1 MGKFAV
7 EETQRPRRPLYLLPE
22 EYPYTPEQLQALR
35 NAYASAARGRSF
47 DPHWPRVRDEARKCA
62 KVLELLEMLEP
73 HRNVWWRINKA
84 VREGTVAK
92 LVEAHPEDAYALLY
106 GAIRAE
112 LVSPI
117 GGRQDYKDEFVQ
129 LCRLGAGER
138 KVALDAAKAE
148 GSILWKKTGRPK
160 GGPVEDFAT
169 FLGEFYVETTK
180 RPLSASPGPDP
191 GEFKGPTIRFM
202 RAALAPFPPGPNMEL
217 KPELGPELGPGLKS
231 AGLRSLIMRVK
242 ARLKN
247 SKS

>member
-1 MGKFAV
+1 MLTPSFTARYGLSSFPPSADGKTIRMSLSNFVGSVLAK
-7 EETQRPRRPLYLLPE
+7 ERSPSMPQRQR
-22 EYPYTPEQLQALR
+22 
-35 NAYASAARGRSF
+35 
-47 DPHWPRVRDEARKCA
+47 
-62 KVLELLEMLEP
+62 
-73 HRNVWWRINKA
+73 
-84 VREGTVAK
+84 
-92 LVEAHPEDAYALLY
+92 
-106 GAIRAE
+106 
-112 LVSPI
+112 
-117 GGRQDYKDEFVQ
+117 
-129 LCRLGAGER
+129 
-138 KVALDAAKAE
+138 